1 MVNKKNRSPIF
12 QYHVN
17 EYLLITLISFAASV
31 SFTRLF
37 LEVTGYPQ
45 LGGGELHIAHVLWG
59 GLLLFIGSLL
69 PLIFSNRWAL
79 DLSALLSG
87 VGIGL
92 FIDEV
97 GKFITQT
104 NDYFYPSAAPIIY
117 AFFLLTALL
126 YVRVSRER
134 EKNARIYMYHVF
146 HQLEELLDNDLSIKE
161 HRQIIQY
168 LEKIRINN
176 EDEQITKFA
185 DVIKEYLKERE
196 SYLIPHIPGFR
207 EKWKL
212 RLRVFEAKWFGK
224 QRMRMILVSALVVWG
239 VYTVL
244 QPWAILRIFDNPE
257 AMGSIIENL
266 ISKNLVRN
274 QSGLT
279 WFQAKI
285 GLEGTLGFFSILSG
299 MFIFLRKERIGVNI
313 GIATMLI
320 MMGIANLILFYFDQ
334 FSTIINASVQF
345 LIFISLARYRKRFL
359 VKDEILN
366 EPIRIPDELNNL
378 TS

>member
-1 MVNKKNRSPIF
+1 MEILKNRSLIF
-12 QYHVN
+12 QNRVN

-31 SFTRLF
+31 SLTRLF
-37 LEVTGYPQ
+37 LELTGYPQ

-59 GLLLFIGSLL
+59 GLLLFFGSLL
-69 PLIFSNRWAL
+69 PLIFINRWIL
-79 DLSALLSG
+79 DLSAFLSG

-97 GKFITQT
+97 GKFITQS

-126 YVRVSRER
+126 YVRVRRER
-134 EKNARIYMYHVF
+134 EKNSRIYMYHTF
-146 HQLEELLDNDLSIKE
+146 QELEELLDNDLSIKE

-168 LEKIRINN
+168 LEKIIINK
-176 EDEQITKFA
+176 EDDQITKLA
-185 DVIKEYLKERE
+185 LVLKDYLKERE
-196 SYLIPHIPGFR
+196 SYLVPHKPGFW
-207 EKWKL
+207 EKWYL

-224 QRMRMILVSALVVWG
+224 KRMRLILVSALVAWG
-239 VYTVL
+239 VYSIFE
-244 QPWAILRIFDNPE
+244 PWAILRIFDNPE
-257 AMGSIIENL
+257 ALRVIIENL
-266 ISKNLVRN
+266 ISNNLVRN
-274 QSGLT
+274 QSGLN

-299 MFIFLRKERIGVNI
+299 IFIFIRKEEIGVNI

-334 FSTIINASVQF
+334 FSTIVNASIQF
-345 LIFISLARYRKRFL
+345 LVFMLLIRFRSRFL
-359 VKDEILN
+359 LKKEIVSH
-366 EPIRIPDELNNL
+366 
-378 TS
+378 TAAKK

>member
-1 MVNKKNRSPIF
+1 MKNHENRSPIF
-12 QYHVN
+12 QNRVN

-31 SFTRLF
+31 SGTRLF
-37 LEVTGYPQ
+37 LEITGYPQ

-59 GLLLFIGSLL
+59 GILLFIGSLL

-79 DLSALLSG
+79 DLSALFSG

-97 GKFITQT
+97 GKFITQS

-126 YVRVSRER
+126 YVRVRREK
-134 EKNARIYMYHVF
+134 EKNARIYMYHAF
-146 HQLEELLDNDLSIKE
+146 QELEELLDNDLSIKE

-168 LEKIRINN
+168 LEKIKMDNQ
-176 EDEQITKFA
+176 DEQITRLA
-185 DVIKEYLKERE
+185 EVLGEYLKDRE
-196 SYLIPHIPGFR
+196 TYLVPHKPGFW
-207 EKWKL
+207 EKWYL
-212 RLRVFEAKWFGK
+212 RLRVFEAKWLGK
-224 QRMRMILVSALVVWG
+224 QRMRLILVSALIAWG
-239 VYTVL
+239 VYSIFE
-244 QPWAILRIFDNPE
+244 PWVILRIFDNPE
-257 AMGSIIENL
+257 AMGVILENL

-274 QSGLT
+274 QSGLN

-299 MFIFLRKERIGVNI
+299 IFIFLRKEQLGVNI

-320 MMGIANLILFYFDQ
+320 MLAIVNLILFYFDQ
-334 FSTIINASVQF
+334 FSTIVNASIQF
-345 LIFISLARYRKRFL
+345 LIFILLVRYKTRFL
-359 VKDEILN
+359 TKKEILH
-366 EPIRIPDELNNL
+366 ESAD
-378 TS
+378 